1 MTKKYDEPKYI
12 DVKRED
18 SQNKRQKEKSIK
30 MIKSLC
36 TNQSFGV
43 LATQGDETSYS
54 SLISFVTNDDY
65 SKLVFATPIDTKKLD
80 YISKHNGVSVLID
93 NRNDNPNNINDIV
106 AVTVMGK
113 AIILDEDKKDFWI
126 ELLVD
131 KHEYLKKFTD
141 APSTAIV
148 MVDISKYFYVSSFQE
163 VFEWDPN

>member
-1 MTKKYDEPKYI
+1 MTTKYEEPKYI

-18 SQNKRQKEKSIK
+18 KQNKRQKEESIK

-80 YISKHNGVSVLID
+80 YINKHSGVSVLID

-141 APSTAIV
+141 APSTAVV
-148 MVDISKYFYVSSFQE
+148 MVDISNYFYVSSFQE
-163 VFEWDPN
+163 VFEWNPN